1 APAPAVLGGVL
12 AQTIP
17 FAFDQLGVLQLLALW
32 PTLALLA
39 SIVAWAQEGRRRHA
53 IAIGLSLAASA
64 LTCGYL
70 FALTLLAVL
79 PVALGA
85 GLARARS
92 DHVASARRWANLAWA
107 VGLPLVLAG
116 PVVVGQRRRLEGHRW
131 LRSTI
136 DAGSATASDWVGSGR
151 AAPTLGLVA
160 LGLAGAW
167 LGRRQP
173 AARFVAAV
181 GLLGAVASFGTNLA
195 FGPVR
200 PWAWLVD
207 EVSAFAQLRSPYR
220 SAFLAQLALAA
231 LGALALDALWRWRP
245 TSKDARAWTGPAV
258 AVLATALAVALAH
271 PGPGSMAVAARAPGI
286 WHDRLRDLAAA
297 RPATDPQAAV
307 VFLPFAPS
315 PATEDFAATTERML
329 QNLDTGVPMVNGY
342 SGFFPSDHATLRA
355 QLRGF
360 PDRRSLVALG

>member
-1 APAPAVLGGVL
+1 M
-12 AQTIP
+12 TTY
-17 FAFDQLGVLQLLALW
+17 D
-32 PTLALLA
+32 PT
-39 SIVAWAQEGRRRHA
+39 RRDV
-53 IAIGLSLAASA
+53 IK
-64 LTCGYL
+64 T
-70 FALTLLAVL
+70 
-79 PVALGA
+79 
-85 GLARARS
+85 
-92 DHVASARRWANLAWA
+92 
-107 VGLPLVLAG
+107 
-116 PVVVGQRRRLEGHRW
+116 
-131 LRSTI
+131 
-136 DAGSATASDWVGSGR
+136 TA
-151 AAPTLGLVA
+151 
-160 LGLAGAW
+160 
-167 LGRRQP
+167 
-173 AARFVAAV
+173 AAV
-181 GLLGAVASFGTNLA
+181 
-195 FGPVR
+195 
-200 PWAWLVD
+200 
-207 EVSAFAQLRSPYR
+207 
-220 SAFLAQLALAA
+220 A

-360 PDRRSLVALG
+360 PDRRSLVALGERGARWVVVDAATWDPFDERVAATLGISEEARDQDAVLLILPPPGSLQ